1 MTSKKDERAARA
13 EAMRKELERSA
24 KRQRN
29 LITITI
35 LGVVAVLIGLA
46 WWAIETT
53 RPHYEGDVI
62 TPSGATEDFGIV
74 YDAKAAGVPEPT
86 TKPVVVELY
95 EDFQCPACRAFEK
108 TSGPQVFDL
117 VKAGKVTVV
126 FKPWSFL
133 DPRASLNEYSHR
145 STNVALLVLEKA
157 GAAKYL
163 EFHNYLYDNQPQEH
177 TAGPSDKELIAAA
190 KSIGVV
196 VDEEAVKNRKFFPWI
211 DAARDAGEKRG
222 VTGTPAIFV
231 AGDQV
236 FGAKDSNG
244 NPSSPT
250 IADILKAIADA
261 AK

>member
-1 MTSKKDERAARA
+1 MTSKKEERAARA
-13 EAMRKELERSA
+13 EAMRKELNRSA

-29 LITITI
+29 LITIAI
-35 LGVVAVLIGLA
+35 LVIVAALIGLA
-46 WWAIETT
+46 WWAIETS

-62 TPSGATEDFGIV
+62 TPKGATKDFGIV
-74 YDAKAAGVPEPT
+74 YDAEAAGAPEPK
-86 TKPVVVELY
+86 TKPVVVEIY

-108 TSGPQVFDL
+108 SSGPQLFSM
-117 VKAGKVTVV
+117 VKTGTVTVV
-126 FKPWSFL
+126 MKPWSFL

-163 EFHNYLYDNQPQEH
+163 EFHDYLFANQPAEH

-190 KSIGVV
+190 KGIGVV
-196 VDEEAVKNRKFFPWI
+196 IDEAAVKNRKFFPWI
-211 DAARDAGEKRG
+211 DAAREAGDKRG

-231 AGDQV
+231 AGEQV
-236 FGAKDSNG
+236 LGPKDANG
-244 NPSSPT
+244 TPSSPT
-250 IADILKAIADA
+250 IADILKAIAGA